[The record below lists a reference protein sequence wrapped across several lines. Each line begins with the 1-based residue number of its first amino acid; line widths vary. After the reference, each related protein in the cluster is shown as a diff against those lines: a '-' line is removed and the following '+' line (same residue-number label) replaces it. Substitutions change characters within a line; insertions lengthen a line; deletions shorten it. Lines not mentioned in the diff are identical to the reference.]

1 MLNKCHIIRYILSF
15 YLEFE
20 SYVLTLNT
28 GSHYMLR
35 KAPVYKHGVY
45 INRFSVRSYFNSP
58 HISIG
63 DIVTVLLSDNS
74 NTVQGQ

>member
-28 GSHYMLR
+28 GAR
-35 KAPVYKHGVY
+35 Y
-45 INRFSVRSYFNSP
+45 ILYRFSVRSSFNSP
-58 HISIG
+58 NISIG